1 MIVYVVWLARFGPAA
16 GPWRVGWSG
25 MWTIV
30 ALSGGTLLSQ
40 VAALKPLLLY
50 RDHFDRRAGLL
61 TLGWFGL
68 KGSYPLAKVRAVQL
82 IPGGLVDKT
91 AGLRRGGERVVY
103 QMNLVTADDYQ
114 ERLHLTDDSDLQWTR
129 QAGRQIADFLGVPLI
144 DQIADGD

>member
-1 MIVYVVWLARFGPAA
+1 MHSIGFELYFVWLLWFGAA
-16 GPWRVGWSG
+16 GLR
-25 MWTIV
+25 WTAMILLLG
-30 ALSGGTLLSQ
+30 ALLSQ
-40 VAALKPLLLY
+40 AAALKSLFLY
-50 RDHFDRRAGLL
+50 RNRFDRQAGLL

-68 KGSYPLAKVRAVQL
+68 KGTYPLAKVLAVQL
-82 IPGGLVDKT
+82 VPGGLVDKT

-129 QAGRQIADFLGVPLI
+129 QAGRQIADFLGAPLI